1 MMNQKL
7 KNLIIANVIVLF
19 AVIGFVLLSK
29 YVTDKEGYE
38 CSFYSLIHLYCPAC
52 GGTRALY
59 ALARLDIIASIRYNV
74 TVPCGGFVYAY
85 YNVRG
90 FIAAIKNNTEYFAK
104 QKYTLCIVLA
114 VVLVLNFIIKNTLL
128 LVWGI
133 DIMPTT

>member
-1 MMNQKL
+1 MNQKL
-7 KNLIIANVIVLF
+7 KKLIIANVIILF
-19 AVIGFVLLSK
+19 AVIGFVILSK
-29 YVTDKEGYE
+29 YVTGKEGYV

-59 ALARLDIIASIRYNV
+59 ALARLDIMSSVRYNV
-74 TVPCGGFVYAY
+74 TVPFGVFVYAY

-90 FIAAIKNNTEYFAK
+90 FIAAIKNNTEYFVK
-104 QKYTLCIVLA
+104 QKYTLCIILSA
-114 VVLVLNFIIKNTLL
+114 VFVLNFIIKNTLL